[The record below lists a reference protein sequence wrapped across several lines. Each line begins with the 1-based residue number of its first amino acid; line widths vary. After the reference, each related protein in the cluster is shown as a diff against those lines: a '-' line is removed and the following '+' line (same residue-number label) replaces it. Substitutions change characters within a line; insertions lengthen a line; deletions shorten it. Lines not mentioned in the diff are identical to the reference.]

1 MHIFIRILL
10 QFLARKHILAWRPF
24 GSHKPT
30 KPVVAGTVYAFIAV
44 PDRQP
49 AFPGDGAALQPHR
62 SRVTGFLVQ
71 VLDPSQIP
79 NLPDL
84 TNSTGKGDGGVMKT
98 VSPMIPPDGVN
109 PRWN

>member
-1 MHIFIRILL
+1 
-10 QFLARKHILAWRPF
+10 
-24 GSHKPT
+24 
-30 KPVVAGTVYAFIAV
+30 
-44 PDRQP
+44 
-49 AFPGDGAALQPHR
+49 
-62 SRVTGFLVQ
+62 VTGFLVQ

-84 TNSTGKGDGGVMKT
+84 TNSTGKGNGGVMKT